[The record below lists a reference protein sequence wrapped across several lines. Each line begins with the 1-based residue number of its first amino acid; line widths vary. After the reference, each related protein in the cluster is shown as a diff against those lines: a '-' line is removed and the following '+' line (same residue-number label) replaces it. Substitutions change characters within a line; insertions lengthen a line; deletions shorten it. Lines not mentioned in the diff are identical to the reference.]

1 MRLLLKSALAGSVVA
16 FLLLLLLHWPT
27 RDSDSEL
34 NLAMAFALAP
44 FPLSMVA
51 ALLARLPAWPV
62 VGLVAPFAML
72 AVVFIQP
79 DYDSWVS
86 DGNLSL
92 YLSIAVPAATGFVL
106 TALLCALLF
115 GKTAGSPAVDA
126 AKGDTVV

>member
-1 MRLLLKSALAGSVVA
+1 MRLLLKSALAGAAVG

-34 NLAMAFALAP
+34 KLAMAFALAP

-51 ALLARLPAWPV
+51 ALLARLPAWPA

-79 DYDSWVS
+79 DYGSWVS
-86 DGNLSL
+86 GENLAL
-92 YLSIAVPAATGFVL
+92 YLLIAVPAVTGFTL

-115 GKTAGSPAVDA
+115 GKAAESPGVDTA
-126 AKGDTVV
+126 